1 MKLSAV
7 IPTKNRASDLLRA
20 VESVFTQSCLPDE
33 LLIIDQSD
41 TDISKTAVEAL
52 FAGRSAAPKLIYVY
66 DPSIAGLVAAKA
78 VAVEKSS
85 GDVVMFLED
94 DIVLEPDYVASLAQG
109 FIDDPRMMGAC
120 GVISAVAG
128 TGKFY
133 LAMFH
138 LFHRGIFFD
147 PRVSIHGHTD
157 STKKLLI
164 QSNYLSGGVSA
175 YRREVFQRIKFDQKN
190 NFFMLEDID
199 FSTRAAAAYGVDR
212 FFINTSARL
221 AHLMS
226 PANRARLGGRYQRKL
241 REFICF
247 YKKNR
252 YQKSALPNLMWLLI
266 GMSIEAIVVS
276 IKLRHSGPAVGSFK
290 GMIDGFR
297 WKILPE

>member
-20 VESVFTQSCLPDE
+20 VESVFTQTCLLDE

-41 TDISKTAVEAL
+41 TDISRTAVEAL
-52 FAGRSAAPKLIYVY
+52 FAARSEAPQLIYVY
-66 DPSIAGLVAAKA
+66 DPRIAGLVAAKA
-78 VAVEKSS
+78 VAVEQSS

-94 DIVLEPDYVASLAQG
+94 DIVLEPDYVASLARG
-109 FIDDPRMMGAC
+109 FIDDPKMMGAC
-120 GVISAVAG
+120 GVISEVTG
-128 TGKFY
+128 TGRFY
-133 LAMFH
+133 RAMFH

-157 STKKLLI
+157 SAEKVLI
-164 QSNYLSGGVSA
+164 QSSYLSGGVSA
-175 YRREVFQRIKFDQKN
+175 YRREVFQRIKFDLRN

-199 FSTRAAAAYGVDR
+199 FSTRAAHTYGADR

-247 YKKNR
+247 YKKNKH
-252 YQKSALPNLMWLLI
+252 QNHALPNLIWLLI
-266 GMSIEAIVVS
+266 GMSIEAVIVS
-276 IKLRHSGPAVGSFK
+276 IKLRHSGPAIGSLK
-290 GMIDGFR
+290 GMIDGIQ